1 MQITMPKLGLTMT
14 HGTIT
19 EWLKAPGDTVRAEE
33 ALCIYETEKVSLEL
47 PSPQDGVLTQIL
59 ASVGEAVAAGTPI
72 CVVEAADDR
81 RPMTD
86 DRRSTT
92 DDGTG
97 SATPKARA
105 LARQHGIDLRQI
117 EGRGPG
123 GRVHADDVLA
133 AVAQS
138 PKTSPAP
145 AVGAAI
151 PTGEVVTIKATPL
164 ARRIAAAEGLDLR
177 AIAGSGFDGTI
188 TREDVEEAIRWQE
201 SGGRDQGAGVRSQE
215 AVVNATPAAPTQSL
229 PVERVLPSSE
239 TVVPLTSLRRVI
251 GERMSQSAFSAP
263 HVTLMTG
270 QRRPISSRRA
280 TSSMR
285 N

>member
-19 EWLKAPGDTVRAEE
+19 EWLKAPGDAVRAEE

-81 RPMTD
+81 SGTTD
-86 DRRSTT
+86 DRRPSTEN
-92 DDGTG
+92 GTVF
-97 SATPKARA
+97 ATPKARA

-123 GRVHADDVLA
+123 GRVHCDDVLA
-133 AVAQS
+133 VVAQS
-138 PKTSPAP
+138 RHPSPAR
-145 AVGAAI
+145 AVGSAI
-151 PTGEVVTIKATPL
+151 PAGEVATIKATPL

-177 AIAGSGFDGTI
+177 AIAGSGPDGTI
-188 TREDVEEAIRWQE
+188 TREDVEEAIRGQGAGIRGQGQE
-201 SGGRDQGAGVRSQE
+201 SGSSCQRHACCANAKPSCANASYRPPRPSCRSLLS
-215 AVVNATPAAPTQSL
+215 AA
-229 PVERVLPSSE
+229 
-239 TVVPLTSLRRVI
+239 
-251 GERMSQSAFSAP
+251 
-263 HVTLMTG
+263 
-270 QRRPISSRRA
+270 
-280 TSSMR
+280 
-285 N
+285 